1 MRKSEK
7 HKVKKSKG
15 KKILRILGRI
25 FLGLI
30 IFLILLILFI
40 RSPWGQ
46 NIIVNK
52 ATNFISDKTKTV
64 VEIERLFVT
73 FSGNIKLDG
82 LYLEDTKG
90 DTLIYSESLEA
101 EIPLIPIISGN
112 PISIDDVSWTGLK
125 ANVYRK
131 DSISGFN
138 YQFLIDAFASDT
150 TATQTE
156 EETAPPQIAVGDIEL
171 QKFKINYA
179 DEVSGMNAKLNLG
192 DLKLEGK
199 EIDLEKMKF
208 HLAEVKLSQT
218 NINYEQLKAITDS
231 DTSSTDVLP
240 QIIVDQFSL
249 NQVTANYNAPPQGLN
264 ALVNI
269 DLFEIE
275 KASANLNTQEVSVDR
290 IALQN
295 SKINAEID
303 SSKTEN
309 SADETQNNT
318 EEENFEWPEWKVDIA
333 SIDFKDNNIF
343 YHQKGVEPRKGK
355 FNSDAIK
362 LSDFSLIAE
371 KIQLSKDTEA
381 KLNLNQLKFKEA
393 SGFKLDEFNFALALN
408 NEKINISGLKV
419 KTQKSSLDGNLEL
432 TYTKFI
438 ELINQPE
445 KVHFIADL
453 NSFQLNATEAYLFS
467 PELKQNEQFKKFS
480 QQIISGNFHI
490 NGSLNKANIKNLNLN
505 WGSETNINLKGIVS
519 QPTDVDQLYL
529 ELNQIS
535 AYTKRSDIAKFIN
548 PDSLGVQIPQDL
560 SLKGDFIGG
569 LEEFKTYIDI
579 NSTSGQIKLQGELN
593 QKNQIAFDSEIE
605 IIELNLGEILQ
616 NPDLDKV
623 TFTLKAEGKGDN
635 LNSLDAKL
643 DSDFSKLTYAEYD
656 FSNLELEGDIKN
668 GVGDVKLDFK
678 DKNLDIDFHSEIVLD
693 SVNPEI
699 KADLNLKGADLYALG
714 FSDRKI
720 RAKVKL
726 KADFKGQAENF
737 KLDADITNGTI
748 VYNDE
753 AYNLGHVK
761 IDADVKEKS
770 TVAKIS
776 SPFLNS
782 TLNSNAKPDQISK
795 ALNQHVS
802 HYFSK
807 DSTFTKN
814 DSLKNPVQLK
824 LDLKFHETPIIS
836 EVFLEGL
843 ERMDTLNAQINFD
856 QAKHDL
862 TAKVS
867 LPHLKYG
874 ENLVDS
880 LYLDINSDGK
890 KADFTAGFTEI
901 KAGPAQI
908 PRTKIN
914 ANYKEKKFYLNF
926 ESFEGDEKLYALHSV
941 LGGED
946 RKRTFKILPDELILN
961 KENWTIDPNNAV
973 NFGEKKLEFSN
984 FTMSHQGEEVRI
996 TNQANQQ
1003 TNNWGLEFNN
1013 FNLSSLLAYLNPDD
1027 LLMDG
1032 KVDGEIV
1039 FIDPFD
1045 KFGFTADLNIDKF
1058 TALQSQLGQLSLHA
1072 ESQSDNT
1079 YIVDAGIKGNDVDID
1094 FDGNYI
1100 AAKEAPSFDLDLKIN
1115 KIAMQKIEKFA
1126 PDEIK
1131 DSEGQ
1136 LEGEIKLK
1144 GTSQNPQFNGYL
1156 AFNQASFNASRL
1168 NAKFTLANE
1177 RINID
1182 NKGIYFKKF
1191 AINDANNN
1199 SFIIDGDILL
1209 SKISNPKFDLNLK
1222 ADNFTALDSNEE
1234 DNDLYYGKVV
1244 FDIGADITGNLQ
1256 FPKAEIDLKIREE
1269 TDVTYV
1275 IPETE
1280 LSIEKHDGVVVF
1292 VNKENPDN
1300 ILTRKNNEENAA
1312 TITGIDLATKLKIEP
1327 KATFNVIVD
1336 KRTDDNLK
1344 ILGEGDLIFRIA
1356 RNGRTT
1362 LTGKYDVSGGHY
1374 QMNLY
1379 NLVKREFKLD
1389 PSSSVSWQGD
1399 PMDADL
1405 DVRAIYEVKTSASS
1419 LMASQTTGASNE
1431 VKNRYRQRLP
1441 FLVYLDVSGELSRP
1455 ELNFNLGMPEDEQ
1468 GAIGGSVYS
1477 RIRQL
1482 NQQED
1487 QLNKQVFSLLVLNKF
1502 YPDSGSDGSEGGIAT
1517 VARDNLN
1524 DALSDQLNMF
1534 SDKIMK
1540 NTGIDLNF
1548 GVNSYTD
1555 YQGEN
1560 AQDRTDLAISAK
1572 KKLFN
1577 DRVVVEAGSE
1587 VNVQGDNRPGEENPV
1602 IGNFSIQ
1609 YLLTKNGRWRL
1620 KGFRKS
1626 EYENVIDGQVFVSG
1640 IALIFTR
1647 EFNKFKE
1654 LWDESSFLKKEKN
1667 KDKSENNKEN
1677 QEEKGSEEKKTNDKA
1692 TQNEESSE

>member
-1 MRKSEK
+1 M
-7 HKVKKSKG
+7 KKSKG

-25 FLGLI
+25 FLGFI

-52 ATNFISDKTKTV
+52 ATNFISDKTKTA
-64 VEIERLFVT
+64 VEIERLFIT
-73 FSGNIKLDG
+73 SSGNIQLDG

-112 PISIDDVSWTGLK
+112 PISIDDVSWKGLK
-125 ANVYRK
+125 ANIYRK

-156 EETAPPQIAVGDIEL
+156 EETAPPQIAVGEIEL
-171 QKFKINYA
+171 QKFKINYV
-179 DEVSGMNAKLNLG
+179 DDVSGMNAELDLG

-208 HLAEVKLSQT
+208 HLAKIKLSQT
-218 NINYEQLKAITDS
+218 TINYEQLKAITDS
-231 DTSSTDVLP
+231 DTSSTGALP
-240 QIIVDQFSL
+240 FIRVDQFSL
-249 NQVTANYNAPPQGLN
+249 NQVTAKYNAPPQGLN
-264 ALVNI
+264 ALVDI
-269 DLFEIE
+269 DLFEID
-275 KASANLNTQEVSVDR
+275 KASANLNLQEVAVNK

-303 SSKTEN
+303 SSKIE
-309 SADETQNNT
+309 SSPEETPANKKQ
-318 EEENFEWPEWKVDIA
+318 EDFKWPDWKVDVA
-333 SIDFKDNNIF
+333 SIDFKDNNIY
-343 YHQKGVEPRKGK
+343 YHQKGVKPQKGK
-355 FNSDAIK
+355 FNPDAIK

-371 KIQLSKDTEA
+371 NIQLSKNTEA
-381 KLNLNQLKFKEA
+381 KLNLNQLKFNEA

-408 NEKINISGLKV
+408 NEKINVSGLKV
-419 KTQKSSLDGNLEL
+419 KTQKSSLDGNIEL
-432 TYTKFI
+432 TYTEFI
-438 ELINQPE
+438 KLINQPE
-445 KVHFIADL
+445 KVYFVADL

-467 PELKQNEQFKKFS
+467 PELKKNVQFQKLAQQN
-480 QQIISGNFHI
+480 ISGNLLI
-490 NGSLNKANIKNLNLN
+490 NGSLDKANVKNLNLN
-505 WGSETNINLKGIVS
+505 WGSKTNINLKGIVS
-519 QPTDVDQLYL
+519 QPINVDQLYL
-529 ELNQIS
+529 DLNQIS
-535 AYTKRSDIAKFIN
+535 ASTNRSDIITFLN

-560 SLKGDFIGG
+560 SLNGNFTGG
-569 LEEFKTYIDI
+569 IEKFKTNINI

-593 QKNQIAFDSEIE
+593 HKKQIAFDSQIE
-605 IIELNLGEILQ
+605 IIELNLGELLQ

-623 TFTLKAEGKGDN
+623 TFTLKTEGKGDN
-635 LNSLDAKL
+635 LNSLNAKL
-643 DSDFSKLTYAEYD
+643 DSDFTKLTYADYD
-656 FSNLELEGDIKN
+656 FSNLELKGDIKN

-678 DKNLDIDFHSEIVLD
+678 DKNLNLKFHSEIILD
-693 SVNPEI
+693 SLNPEI

-714 FSDRKI
+714 LTEKKI
-720 RAKVKL
+720 RSKVDV
-726 KADFKGQAENF
+726 KANFKGSANKF
-737 KLDADITNGTI
+737 RLDTDITNGTI
-748 VYNDE
+748 VYNDQ
-753 AYNLGHVK
+753 AYNLGRVQ
-761 IDADVKEKS
+761 IDADVDEKS

-776 SPFLNS
+776 SPFINS
-782 TLNSNAKPDQISK
+782 SLNSNAKPDQISK
-795 ALNQHVS
+795 ALSQHVN

-807 DSTFTKN
+807 DSTYIQK

-843 ERMDTLNAQINFD
+843 DRMDTLNAQINFD
-856 QAKHDL
+856 QAKHNL

-890 KADFTAGFTEI
+890 KADFTASFTEI

-914 ANYKEKKFYLNF
+914 ANFKEKQFFLNF
-926 ESFEGDEKLYALHSV
+926 ESFKKGEKIYALHSV

-946 RKRTFKILPDELILN
+946 RNRTFKILPEEFILN
-961 KENWTIDPNNAV
+961 KEKWTIDPNNTV
-973 NFGEKKLEFSN
+973 SFGQEKLKFRNFI
-984 FTMSHQGEEVRI
+984 MSHQGEEVRI
-996 TNQANQQ
+996 TNQTNQQ
-1003 TNNWGLEFNN
+1003 TNNWGLEFSN
-1013 FNLSSLLAYLNPDD
+1013 FNLSSLLAYLNPDE

-1039 FIDPFD
+1039 FIDPFN
-1045 KFGFTADLNIDKF
+1045 KFGFTADLNINDF
-1058 TALQSQLGQLSLHA
+1058 TALQSELGKLSLHA
-1072 ESQSDNT
+1072 ESQNDNT
-1079 YIVDAGIKGNDVDID
+1079 YIVDAGIKGSDVDID
-1094 FDGNYI
+1094 FDGSYKSAI
-1100 AAKEAPSFDLDLKIN
+1100 EAPSFDLDLKIN

-1131 DSEGQ
+1131 NAEGH

-1144 GTSQNPQFNGYL
+1144 GTSQDPQFNGHL
-1156 AFNQASFNASRL
+1156 AFNQASFNVSRL
-1168 NAKFTLANE
+1168 DAKFRLANE
-1177 RINID
+1177 RINLD
-1182 NKGIYFKKF
+1182 NKGIYFNKF
-1191 AINDANNN
+1191 AINDADDN
-1199 SFIIDGDILL
+1199 SFTVDGDILL
-1209 SKISNPKFDLNLK
+1209 DKITNPKFDLNLQ
-1222 ADNFTALDSNEE
+1222 ADHFTALNSDEE

-1256 FPKAEIDLKIREE
+1256 FPKAEVSLKIREE

-1300 ILTRKNNEENAA
+1300 ILTRKEDDETTA
-1312 TITGIDLATKLKIEP
+1312 TITGIDLALKLKIEP

-1362 LTGKYDVSGGHY
+1362 LTGKYDISGGHY

-1399 PMDADL
+1399 PMSADL

-1419 LMASQTTGASNE
+1419 LMASQTTGASTE
-1431 VKNRYRQRLP
+1431 AKNRYRQRLP
-1441 FLVYLDVSGELSRP
+1441 FLVYLDVDGELSQP
-1455 ELNFNLGMPEDEQ
+1455 KLNFNLGMPDDEQ

-1534 SDKIMK
+1534 SDKITK

-1577 DRVVVEAGSE
+1577 DRVIVEAGSE

-1602 IGNFSIQ
+1602 IGNFSIE

-1654 LWDESSFLKKEKN
+1654 LWDESSFLKK
-1667 KDKSENNKEN
+1667 DKSKDDSEKDKEN
-1677 QEEKGSEEKKTNDKA
+1677 QEGEDSKEKKTNNKA